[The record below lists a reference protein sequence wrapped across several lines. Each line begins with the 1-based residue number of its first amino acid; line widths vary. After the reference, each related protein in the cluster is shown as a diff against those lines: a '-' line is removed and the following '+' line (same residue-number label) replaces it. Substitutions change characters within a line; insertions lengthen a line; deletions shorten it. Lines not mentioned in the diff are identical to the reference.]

1 MNIDAKEIELIVQKV
16 LENID
21 VKTLSTPKADNGED
35 GVFDHVE
42 EAIEAAYQA
51 QRRWVKDYNLED
63 RKRII
68 AAIRRVSEEH
78 AEELA
83 KMVRKETGMGRYE
96 DKVKKHLAVIRKTPG
111 VECLTTD
118 AISGDEG
125 LMIEECAPFGVIGA
139 ITPSTN
145 PTETII
151 NAA

>member
-83 KMVRKETGMGRYE
+83 KMVHNSWGRMSY
-96 DKVKKHLAVIRKTPG
+96 HG
-111 VECLTTD
+111 CY
-118 AISGDEG
+118 
-125 LMIEECAPFGVIGA
+125 FGGRGFDD
-139 ITPSTN
+139 
-145 PTETII
+145 
-151 NAA
+151 